1 MFHRIATGWE
11 LSKQSF
17 RVLGSDKELV
27 LFPLFSGVACLLVLA
42 SFAVP
47 LWSTPW
53 FREVIETKQATHD
66 PFAYLILFAFYV
78 INYFVIVF
86 FNAALVSCAL
96 KRMAGE
102 NPTVTY
108 GLQQAASRLPQIAAW
123 AVVSATVG
131 VVLKMIESK
140 SEWIGKLV
148 ASLVGAGWAIA
159 TYFVVPILVV
169 EQVGPLEALKRST
182 SLMRRTWG
190 ETLAGK
196 MGVGLVVLAAMLPG
210 FAAIALGTVAA
221 GASGQP
227 ILAGVGVA
235 LGVVWIL
242 GVSLVSAAVQ
252 SILLTALYLYAAEGT
267 TPPQFDPAL
276 LQGAFGSRR

>member
-1 MFHRIATGWE
+1 MFNRIATGWE

-17 RVLGSDKELV
+17 RVLRSDMELV
-27 LFPLFSGVACLLVLA
+27 LFPIFSGVACLLVLA
-42 SFAVP
+42 SFAAP

-53 FREVIETKQATHD
+53 FREGLDSKELSRD
-66 PFAYLILFAFYV
+66 PLAYVLLFAFYV

-102 NPTVTY
+102 NPTVAY

-123 AVVSATVG
+123 ALVSGTVG
-131 VVLKMIESK
+131 LILKMIESK

-148 ASLVGAGWAIA
+148 ASLLGAGWAIA
-159 TYFVVPILVV
+159 TKFVVPILVV
-169 EQVGPLEALKRST
+169 EHAGPLDALKRST

-196 MGVGLVVLAAMLPG
+196 MGVGLIVMVAMLPG
-210 FAAIALGTVAA
+210 IAAIMLGVSSG
-221 GASGQP
+221 GASNQP

-235 LGVVWIL
+235 LGIVWIL

-267 TPPQFDPAL
+267 TPPQFDPSL

>member
-1 MFHRIATGWE
+1 MFDRIATGWE

-17 RVLGSDKELV
+17 RVLRSDKELV

-53 FREVIETKQATHD
+53 FREGLETKELNHD
-66 PFAYLILFAFYV
+66 PIAYVILFAFYV

-108 GLQQAASRLPQIAAW
+108 GLQQAAGRLPQIAAW
-123 AVVSATVG
+123 AVVSGTVG
-131 VVLKMIESK
+131 LILKMIESK
-140 SEWIGKLV
+140 SDKIGQLV
-148 ASLVGAGWAIA
+148 TSLIGAGWAIA

-169 EQVGPLEALKRST
+169 EHAGPLEALKRST

-196 MGVGLVVLAAMLPG
+196 MGVGLIVFAAMLPG
-210 FAAIALGTVAA
+210 AAAIMLGMSAG

-235 LGVVWIL
+235 VGVVWIL
-242 GVSLVSAAVQ
+242 GVSLISAAVQ

-267 TPPQFDPAL
+267 TPPQFDPSL
-276 LQGAFGSRR
+276 LQGAFGSKR

>member
-159 TYFVVPILVV
+159 TYFVVPVLVV

-210 FAAIALGTVAA
+210 FAAIALGMVAA

>member
-1 MFHRIATGWE
+1 MFNRIATGWE

-17 RVLGSDKELV
+17 RVLASDKELV

-196 MGVGLVVLAAMLPG
+196 MGVGLVVLAAILPG
-210 FAAIALGTVAA
+210 FAAIVLGMVAA